1 MKNLEKLHSEVR
13 ALYSKEVMATARLTK
28 TSVVELERLAAD
40 ILATAALV
48 YQEMQKARQSEE
60 NRSWRRV

>member
-13 ALYSKEVMATARLTK
+13 TLCSKKATAPWT
-28 TSVVELERLAAD
+28 
-40 ILATAALV
+40 IATAALV
-48 YQEMQKARQSEE
+48 YQEMKQARQLEE

>member
-13 ALYSKEVMATARLTK
+13 TLCSKKATAPWTK

-48 YQEMQKARQSEE
+48 YQEMKQARQLEE